1 MTNLNKKQKATI
13 ASVAFAAVCFLGIVL
28 GTDPEKEVRVSQK
41 TAKAV
46 EVDED
51 GKALT
56 ENSEEIQVS
65 EEPKEGEQAVLVDG
79 GSSSKKEPTAKQS
92 SKPAAVGSG
101 KQANR
106 SEQATAE
113 KQSSDGAGQKGMS
126 YTQSQQS
133 GTPQTAPSST
143 PEVVEV
149 KPVETPVS
157 TPAPSTPAP
166 TPEAPVVVPEPTVV
180 LEPTPAPV
188 PSTPAPQEP
197 VVEGPS
203 LDYSGAT
210 QEEVLIES
218 QACPVGYFWDGTGC
232 VYN

>member
-1 MTNLNKKQKATI
+1 MKLNKNKKKATI

-46 EVDED
+46 EVDEE
-51 GKALT
+51 GKAIE
-56 ENSEEIQVS
+56 ENPEEIQVS

-126 YTQSQQS
+126 YTQSPQN
-133 GTPQTAPSST
+133 GTPHSTPAPT

-166 TPEAPVVVPEPTVV
+166 TPEAPIIPEPTVV
-180 LEPTPAPV
+180 PEPTPAPV

-210 QEEVLIES
+210 QEEVLTES